1 MALVSRLRLGMLN
14 FVPDAPTSFFSLL
27 SPPLFHTNTHS
38 FSHLSTYHPTSRRYV
53 KPSTRDT
60 EGTAPPMKF
69 PAYGYLH
76 PKIRMLTTAEEEHD
90 AMLFGSL
97 VEELSTILGAFKA
110 LPRSDSQVGVPADVD
125 CLSNPPSPSSQLQHH
140 RPVEFEKGLP
150 SSSSSSSRSMERLTM
165 EQHHQ
170 SDNEVFERAL
180 SFLDLSADVQTSSLP
195 SSPKIRRSF
204 EEDIPRLVED
214 LSLIE
219 RSILFAQER
228 EYSSSTPKISSE
240 PDIDRLSVPDVGQ
253 LDNEQSSTPSTKKF
267 PPSLSS
273 TRRASTNPSSNAES
287 DQPFHTQTTL
297 KRQPQFTP
305 RSENLRSTS
314 NPLSTIPTVTTMAP
328 PLNEYEITAYKIS
341 AQAGTISPPVPIT
354 IKVKIN
360 PPLYDSWSIDLGVH
374 FPKVQPGKSYLRFS
388 FDPVE
393 TARSYIEI
401 SPDHSG
407 CSCGRARLSE
417 LAEKRKANETQENQ
431 KPAFDQASTPAPVS
445 TSATPA
451 PTLATAPTPASDPT
465 TAPPSATA
473 STPAPTT
480 RPRAASVVGA
490 ASLIGAAAFGVF
502 GPASPKKFDKF
513 SDCSGS
519 CKTRR
524 YVAAKPNMGRFW
536 KSRAPTGK
544 ISVSYMVYVYPEEK
558 DILYEQPPGMPVRHR
573 AGSISLPGLMT
584 QKPQDFS
591 INDLQVP
598 LLDREMPVRHA
609 LRGPPKPAEAW
620 YRKQLVLV
628 RIEDRLPVDVA
639 GGEGIRGRKEEELKE
654 LQLYLHHKYRV
665 DMKELKGR
673 FEIPQEVK
681 KGLLPVVSKTQA
693 QAVVSKVMVEREV
706 KDKGKSVDGGK
717 GNKKGGNQKK
727 KAN

>member
-1 MALVSRLRLGMLN
+1 MAV
-14 FVPDAPTSFFSLL
+14 L
-27 SPPLFHTNTHS
+27 S
-38 FSHLSTYHPTSRRYV
+38 
-53 KPSTRDT
+53 KPVRPCACDI
-60 EGTAPPMKF
+60 EGTAPPIKF
-69 PAYGYLH
+69 PAYGDLH
-76 PKIRMLTTAEEEHD
+76 QGISMLTVAEEEHN

-97 VEELSTILGAFKA
+97 VEGTSPILRAHKALSPTSSHVELSGFDVI
-110 LPRSDSQVGVPADVD
+110 SDPHSET
-125 CLSNPPSPSSQLQHH
+125 SQLSPC
-140 RPVEFEKGLP
+140 RPAKFEIGPP
-150 SSSSSSSRSMERLTM
+150 SSSSSSSSSVERSTM
-165 EQHHQ
+165 EQHGR
-170 SDNEVFERAL
+170 SDNEGFERAI
-180 SFLDLSADVQTSSLP
+180 SFLDLSAEGRTASPQ
-195 SSPKIRRSF
+195 SSPGIRWSF
-204 EEDIPRLVED
+204 EEDIPRLIED
-214 LSLIE
+214 LSPIE
-219 RSILFAQER
+219 RSILFAQEIG
-228 EYSSSTPKISSE
+228 YSSSTPKISSE
-240 PDIDRLSVPDVGQ
+240 PDIDPLSVPEVGQ
-253 LDNEQSSTPSTKKF
+253 LDDEQSSTPSSKKF

-273 TRRASTNPSSNAES
+273 TRRASTSPFTNAES

-305 RSENLRSTS
+305 RLENLRSTS
-314 NPLSTIPTVTTMAP
+314 NPLSTNPAVTTMAP
-328 PLNEYEITAYKIS
+328 PLNEYEIMAYKIS
-341 AQAGTISPPVPIT
+341 AQAGTISPPNPIT

-407 CSCGRARLSE
+407 CSCGRARLAE

-431 KPAFDQASTPAPVS
+431 KPTSDLALAPAPVATAASASTPAS
-445 TSATPA
+445 TPTSPTATAATHTPA
-451 PTLATAPTPASDPT
+451 P
-465 TAPPSATA
+465 A

-490 ASLIGAAAFGVF
+490 ASMIGAAAFGVF

-513 SDCSGS
+513 ADCSGS

-536 KSRAPTGK
+536 KSRAPTGR

-591 INDLQVP
+591 SNDLQVP

-693 QAVVSKVMVEREV
+693 QAVVSKVMVEREA